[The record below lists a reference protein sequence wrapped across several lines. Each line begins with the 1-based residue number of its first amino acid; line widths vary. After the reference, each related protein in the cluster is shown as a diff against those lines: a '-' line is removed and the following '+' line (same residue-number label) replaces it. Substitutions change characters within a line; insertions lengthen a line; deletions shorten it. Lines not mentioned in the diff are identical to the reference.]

1 MRRDQLEHLIRAAGA
16 IVQSDDVVV
25 IGSQAILGS
34 YGEDEL
40 PAQDWSDTMVS
51 PNRRSHC
58 RTPRPL

>member
-1 MRRDQLEHLIRAAGA
+1 MRRDQLEHELRTACQISGHPTM
-16 IVQSDDVVV
+16 I
-25 IGSQAILGS
+25 ILGLQAILGS